1 MLQKHLVL
9 DSKFLEKLF
18 YIIFKN
24 RVTSCFSTLMAEKK
38 AVKKTSTKATTPK
51 AKVTTPKAKV
61 TTPKAKVTTPK
72 AKVTAPKAKVAK
84 SKPKKSKEGQS
95 DDMGIVIVDD
105 DITIDQEKVNE
116 ERRAYLEESRSQD
129 AYD

>member
-1 MLQKHLVL
+1 M
-9 DSKFLEKLF
+9 
-18 YIIFKN
+18 
-24 RVTSCFSTLMAEKK
+24 TEKK
-38 AVKKTSTKATTPK
+38 VVKKIVSK
-51 AKVTTPKAKV
+51 AKVTTPKVKAAKSKV
-61 TTPKAKVTTPK
+61 KTVKSKAKVTTPK
-72 AKVTAPKAKVAK
+72 VKAAK
-84 SKPKKSKEGQS
+84 SKAKKVKEEQS

>member
-1 MLQKHLVL
+1 M
-9 DSKFLEKLF
+9 
-18 YIIFKN
+18 
-24 RVTSCFSTLMAEKK
+24 TEKK
-38 AVKKTSTKATTPK
+38 TVKKIAPKAKAAKSK
-51 AKVTTPKAKV
+51 AKVTTPKAK
-61 TTPKAKVTTPK
+61 A
-72 AKVTAPKAKVAK
+72 AK
-84 SKPKKSKEGQS
+84 SKAKKLKEEQS

>member
-1 MLQKHLVL
+1 MAL

-38 AVKKTSTKATTPK
+38 AVKKTSTKATAPKAKITAPK
-51 AKVTTPKAKV
+51 AKVTAPKAKI
-61 TTPKAKVTTPK
+61 
-72 AKVTAPKAKVAK
+72 TAPKAKVAK
-84 SKPKKSKEGQS
+84 SKPKKSKESQS

>member
-38 AVKKTSTKATTPK
+38 AVKKTSTKATAPK
-51 AKVTTPKAKV
+51 AKVTAPKAKV
-61 TTPKAKVTTPK
+61 TAPKAKVTAPK

>member
-1 MLQKHLVL
+1 
-9 DSKFLEKLF
+9 
-18 YIIFKN
+18 
-24 RVTSCFSTLMAEKK
+24 MAEKK
-38 AVKKTSTKATTPK
+38 TKKTSKTAAPKAKVTAPK

-61 TTPKAKVTTPK
+61 T
-72 AKVTAPKAKVAK
+72 K
-84 SKPKKSKEGQS
+84 SKPKKSRDGQS
-95 DDMGIVIVDD
+95 DDVGIVIVDD

>member
-1 MLQKHLVL
+1 MV
-9 DSKFLEKLF
+9 
-18 YIIFKN
+18 
-24 RVTSCFSTLMAEKK
+24 EKK
-38 AVKKTSTKATTPK
+38 AVKKTSS
-51 AKVTTPKAKV
+51 KVTA
-61 TTPKAKVTTPK
+61 PK
-72 AKVTAPKAKVAK
+72 AKVTAPKAKVTSPKAKVAK

-105 DITIDQEKVNE
+105 NITIDQEKVNE

>member
-1 MLQKHLVL
+1 M
-9 DSKFLEKLF
+9 
-18 YIIFKN
+18 I
-24 RVTSCFSTLMAEKK
+24 EKK
-38 AVKKTSTKATTPK
+38 TAKKPTPK
-51 AKVTTPKAKV
+51 AKAAKSKAKSTPKAKAAKSKAKS
-61 TTPKAKVTTPK
+61 TPKAK
-72 AKVTAPKAKVAK
+72 AAK
-84 SKPKKSKEGQS
+84 SKAKKLKEEQS

>member
-1 MLQKHLVL
+1 M
-9 DSKFLEKLF
+9 
-18 YIIFKN
+18 
-24 RVTSCFSTLMAEKK
+24 TEKK
-38 AVKKTSTKATTPK
+38 AVKKIASK
-51 AKVTTPKAKV
+51 AKVTTPKAK
-61 TTPKAKVTTPK
+61 A
-72 AKVTAPKAKVAK
+72 AK
-84 SKPKKSKEGQS
+84 SKAKKLKEEQS

>member
-1 MLQKHLVL
+1 
-9 DSKFLEKLF
+9 
-18 YIIFKN
+18 
-24 RVTSCFSTLMAEKK
+24 MAEKK
-38 AVKKTSTKATTPK
+38 AVKKTSSKAIAPK
-51 AKVTTPKAKV
+51 AKVTA
-61 TTPKAKVTTPK
+61 PK

>member
-1 MLQKHLVL
+1 
-9 DSKFLEKLF
+9 
-18 YIIFKN
+18 
-24 RVTSCFSTLMAEKK
+24 MAEKK
-38 AVKKTSTKATTPK
+38 AVKKISSKATAPK
-51 AKVTTPKAKV
+51 AKVTT
-61 TTPKAKVTTPK
+61 
-72 AKVTAPKAKVAK
+72 PKAKVAK

>member
-51 AKVTTPKAKV
+51 AKVTAPKAKV
-61 TTPKAKVTTPK
+61 TAPK

>member
-1 MLQKHLVL
+1 MMV
-9 DSKFLEKLF
+9 
-18 YIIFKN
+18 
-24 RVTSCFSTLMAEKK
+24 EKK
-38 AVKKTSTKATTPK
+38 AKA
-51 AKVTTPKAKV
+51 V
-61 TTPKAKVTTPK
+61 
-72 AKVTAPKAKVAK
+72 APKAKAVK
-84 SKPKKSKEGQS
+84 SKSKKSKEEQS

>member
-1 MLQKHLVL
+1 M
-9 DSKFLEKLF
+9 
-18 YIIFKN
+18 
-24 RVTSCFSTLMAEKK
+24 TEKK
-38 AVKKTSTKATTPK
+38 VVKKIASKAKAAKSK
-51 AKVTTPKAKV
+51 AKVTTVKAK
-61 TTPKAKVTTPK
+61 A
-72 AKVTAPKAKVAK
+72 AK
-84 SKPKKSKEGQS
+84 SKAKKLKEEQS